1 MAWNY
6 TAKWLDIRLDNSR
19 ITNLESA
26 FREIAKRGHQFGG
39 GICLTAMFWTIWK
52 TRNELLFNN
61 HKLQDAKIEYLIKF
75 QAFGWGIAN
84 KLVNQQQIQP
94 WFCNPIQV
102 FKTNT
107 RLAKRR
113 LIAYWSE
120 FSDIVGFI
128 DGAWKKDSVGNI
140 TASIGGFLM
149 ESKLSLIF
157 IFSGTTEASSPYEA
171 ELAALKFVLEQLGS
185 SNFKEYST
193 TIFSDSKQ
201 LAHHMDHGIN
211 LSAADPPLGDVD

>member
-1 MAWNY
+1 M
-6 TAKWLDIRLDNSR
+6 
-19 ITNLESA
+19 
-26 FREIAKRGHQFGG
+26 
-39 GICLTAMFWTIWK
+39 
-52 TRNELLFNN
+52 
-61 HKLQDAKIEYLIKF
+61 
-75 QAFGWGIAN
+75 
-84 KLVNQQQIQP
+84 VNQQQIQP

-201 LAHHMDHGIN
+201 LVSN
-211 LSAADPPLGDVD
+211 LLYLRSNYGGLDISYSIMIHKVNLVHIERHLNSEADSLAKEGAERSKFIYGWI